1 MEGAAKKQVV
11 IYGLGK
17 FAEYVA
23 YVLAEDSDYDVV
35 AFSVEQSYLPMGLK
49 EKDGVPIVGLD
60 EMPTAFPPATYMM
73 FIAVGDNQ
81 LRKRV
86 FGEAKMMGYR
96 FISYVSSRALTWK
109 DLVIGENVLITED
122 AVLQPYVT
130 IGDNCILLAPRVG
143 HHSTV
148 GKNCLLSCCYLAGDV
163 NVGNESFLGMN
174 STIKQ
179 GVSIAEK
186 NIIGMGCSITADTG
200 PEDVYTSTNTT
211 RKRNV
216 TQTRMKGKY
225 L

>member
-1 MEGAAKKQVV
+1 MSTDRKEQVV

-35 AFSVEQSYLPMGLK
+35 AFSVERNYLPDNLK
-49 EKDGVPIVGLD
+49 EKDGVPVVCLD
-60 EMPTAFPPATYMM
+60 ELVNVFPPSSYLM

-81 LRKRV
+81 LRTRV
-86 FGEAKMMGYR
+86 FYETKSMGYS

-122 AVLQPYVT
+122 AVLQPFVS
-130 IGDNCILLAPRVG
+130 IGDNCILLAPRIG

-179 GVSIAEK
+179 GVRIAEK
-186 NIIGMGCSITADTG
+186 NIIGMGCSIAGDTE
-200 PEDVYTSTNTT
+200 PEDVYTSANTT

-216 TQTRMKGKY
+216 TQDRIKGKY